1 MTIGLCVLG
10 ECPRPLDG
18 HHATISLMDGCLER
32 EEKTDYSVGFSIIF
46 IVFEHISVDVSV

>member
-32 EEKTDYSVGFSIIF
+32 EEKTDYSVGFSIIC